1 MNEIE
6 IVRWVQGIRFPL
18 LDELF
23 KIITEL
29 GDQLAFIAIA
39 LTIYWFFNKRIA
51 FKLVFV
57 FISSAIVNEVL
68 KAIIMR
74 PRPYVVDPDTNV
86 GTSTHGY
93 AFPSGHAQNTGVI
106 TTVLNQNFGKK
117 NPWLRWVLLAF
128 LILVPFSRVY
138 LGQHYPSDVI
148 VGLLLGITIA
158 YGISILVDK
167 MGEKEHI
174 YGMYAII
181 PLLLGVLILSL
192 LGQPYEEVKN
202 IFVALGGLT
211 GFFLGYF
218 IDKKYIQYHEYPKG
232 IKILYRLMI
241 GALIVMIFYLG
252 LSILFDMIAVDN
264 QYLDYIRYMFVGFGG
279 SALSMLTFK
288 KLKV

>member
-18 LDELF
+18 LDEIF
-23 KIITEL
+23 KLITEL

-39 LTIYWFFNKRIA
+39 LTIYWFFNKKTA

-57 FISSAIVNEVL
+57 FISSAIVNELL
-68 KAIIMR
+68 KALVMR

-106 TTVLNQNFGKK
+106 TTVLYQNYGKK
-117 NPWLRWVLLAF
+117 SHWLKWFLLAF
-128 LILVPFSRVY
+128 LILVPLSRVY
-138 LGQHYPSDVI
+138 LGQHYPSDII
-148 VGLLLGITIA
+148 VGLILGILIA
-158 YGISILVDK
+158 YYVSKLVDK

-181 PLLLGVLILSL
+181 PLLLGVLVLSF
-192 LGQPYEEVKN
+192 LGQSYEEVKN
-202 IFVALGGLT
+202 LFVALGGLT

-218 IDKKYIQYHEYPKG
+218 MDKKFIQYNDYPKG
-232 IKILYRLMI
+232 IKILYRLLI
-241 GALIVMIFYLG
+241 GVVIVMIFYLG
-252 LSILFDMIAVDN
+252 LSLLFDMIAVDN

-279 SALSMLTFK
+279 SALSMLAFK